1 MNTKH
6 LLIGLA
12 LFCMTPAIAQ
22 QQPQSA
28 KPMTLQ
34 EAVSYALEHNEDV
47 KKASYDEQIAQQV
60 IRETKS
66 TGLPQLNA
74 SGGVDYFP
82 AIPTQILPGAI
93 VGKPGTDL
101 PAKFGKD
108 YNAKGNVQLTQLL
121 FSKSY
126 FVGLQAAKSSQDLYR
141 LRKEMTQE
149 EVIYNVSSAY
159 FQILQTKEQFEN
171 INANLER
178 LVQLE
183 KILTLQYKNDLVKKV
198 DVNRIKVNRTN
209 LENQKQTLTTL
220 FEQQQNYLKFF
231 MGMPLDQDIDVQN
244 TTLSV
249 NSIDPSSVSVN
260 EAAAQKTQFQLLQ
273 KQKQLTDYKI
283 QNTRAGYY
291 PTLSAYGNYGYQT
304 QRDELFNSSTP
315 WFKSAVV
322 GLQVNIPIFDGFR
335 KDAQV
340 KQAQLEIKKIDSDIA
355 KYNTNTAVQLTNAVS
370 QLQNSQSS
378 IAAQEKNVALAQEV
392 YDTTNSLYKE
402 GLAPLTDLLNAEVSL
417 REAKTS
423 LNNEVLKYQLAQLN
437 YLQAKGELTSLTK

>member
-6 LLIGLA
+6 LLVGLA
-12 LFCMTPAIAQ
+12 LFCMTPSFAQ
-22 QQPQSA
+22 DQSQTA

-34 EAVSYALEHNEDV
+34 EAVTYALEHNEDV

-66 TGLPQLNA
+66 NGLPQLNA
-74 SGGVDYFP
+74 TGGVDYFP

-93 VGKPGTDL
+93 VGKPGTDV
-101 PAKFGKD
+101 PVKFGKD
-108 YNAKGNVQLTQLL
+108 YNAKANLQLTQLL

-149 EVIYNVSSAY
+149 EVIYNVSSSY

-171 INANLER
+171 INANLAR

-183 KILTLQYKNDLVKKV
+183 KILQLQYENDLVKKV

-220 FEQQQNYLKFF
+220 FEQQKNYLKFF
-231 MGMPLDQDIDVQN
+231 MGMPLDQEVEVQN
-244 TTLSV
+244 TSLALENV
-249 NSIDPSSVSVN
+249 DPATISVN
-260 EAAAQKTQFQLLQ
+260 EAITQKTQYQLLQ

-291 PTLSAYGNYGYQT
+291 PTLSAYGQYGYQT
-304 QRDELFNSSTP
+304 QRDELFNSDIP

-322 GLQVNIPIFDGFR
+322 GLQVNVPIFDGFR
-335 KDAQV
+335 KNAQV
-340 KQAQLEIKKIDSDIA
+340 KQAQLEIRKIDSDIA

-402 GLAPLTDLLNAEVSL
+402 GLAPLTDLLNGEVSL

-423 LNNEVLKYQLAQLN
+423 LNNEILKYQLAQLN